1 MPFSAFNLYELK
13 FFQFA
18 LESADITLPKVVRE
32 RLIVLSSKKCFVDI
46 SSSLLIF
53 SLPARSQRFSFA
65 HFSIPLA
72 STLSVSTKIWNI
84 EWDQEESM
92 LALVDHLIRFHS
104 PLFNKAKQS
113 HVDKTTYSVNP
124 STYIP
129 LNYSS
134 HMFKGFFVW
143 VSCNKS

>member
-18 LESADITLPKVVRE
+18 LESADITLPKVVSE

-72 STLSVSTKIWNI
+72 STLSVSTKI
-84 EWDQEESM
+84 
-92 LALVDHLIRFHS
+92 
-104 PLFNKAKQS
+104 
-113 HVDKTTYSVNP
+113 
-124 STYIP
+124 
-129 LNYSS
+129 
-134 HMFKGFFVW
+134 
-143 VSCNKS
+143 